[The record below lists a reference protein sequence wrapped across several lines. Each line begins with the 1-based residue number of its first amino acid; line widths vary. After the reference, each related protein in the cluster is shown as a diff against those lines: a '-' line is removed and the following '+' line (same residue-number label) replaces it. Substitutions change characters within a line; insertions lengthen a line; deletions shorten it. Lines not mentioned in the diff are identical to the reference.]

1 VRLTPAS
8 TQTVTISWQAVNGPA
23 QLGSDIELVNRV
35 LPNQPAMVTLLI
47 EDDCGVWKTFIGTG
61 QNPW

>member
-8 TQTVTISWQAVNGPA
+8 TQTVTISWQAVNGTA

-47 EDDCGVWKTFIGTG
+47 EDDCG
-61 QNPW
+61 